1 MLLILGG
8 EGMALLLLL
17 TWLQVRCRTLRTSS
31 AQGWFTEDACGLLES
46 RGWTARERGG
56 GDGKGPLVLREVM
69 AGPHLSAQKNVWPI
83 NLPNVPNK
91 GLDVLSC
98 RIVL

>member
-1 MLLILGG
+1 MRLAQKRGG
-8 EGMALLLLL
+8 EDRRGPRLL
-17 TWLQVRCRTLRTSS
+17 
-31 AQGWFTEDACGLLES
+31 A
-46 RGWTARERGG
+46 
-56 GDGKGPLVLREVM
+56 EVM

-98 RIVL
+98 RMVL

>member
-1 MLLILGG
+1 MRL
-8 EGMALLLLL
+8 
-17 TWLQVRCRTLRTSS
+17 
-31 AQGWFTEDACGLLES
+31 AQ
-46 RGWTARERGG
+46 ERGG
-56 GDGKGPLVLREVM
+56 EDGRGPRLLAEVM

-98 RIVL
+98 RMVL

>member
-1 MLLILGG
+1 VERGIGLPAPWG
-8 EGMALLLLL
+8 
-17 TWLQVRCRTLRTSS
+17 WK
-31 AQGWFTEDACGLLES
+31 AQ
-46 RGWTARERGG
+46 ERGG
-56 GDGKGPLVLREVM
+56 GDGRGPHVLTEVM

-98 RIVL
+98 RMVL